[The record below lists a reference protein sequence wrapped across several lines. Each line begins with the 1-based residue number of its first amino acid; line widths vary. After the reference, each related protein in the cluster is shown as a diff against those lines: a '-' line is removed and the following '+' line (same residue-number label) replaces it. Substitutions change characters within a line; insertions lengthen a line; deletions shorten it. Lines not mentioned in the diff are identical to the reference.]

1 MYFHNHESKKAK
13 VINNNVVNDELKY
26 QDDKLFCSNMRH
38 EMNKIQNKDQAIGLY
53 RINKISCLLMIV
65 TNIYSKIDIVV
76 YYIFINV
83 LVNHVKK
90 NFVEYRQFI

>member
-1 MYFHNHESKKAK
+1 M
-13 VINNNVVNDELKY
+13 
-26 QDDKLFCSNMRH
+26 FCSNMRH
-38 EMNKIQNKDQAIGLY
+38 EMNKIQNKDQDIGLY

-83 LVNHVKK
+83 LVNHVKN